1 MRWAKSHMR
10 NRYHEPS
17 TTVNSICLPRA
28 MFACAVEDG
37 LMGRNLKPSVR
48 ESSRLD
54 LVLGVHQN
62 IVYLA
67 ALFADK
73 VLVALD
79 QRSIGLLPQL
89 TKHFHIIDSRPTLIV
104 CRSAVRV

>member
-1 MRWAKSHMR
+1 
-10 NRYHEPS
+10 
-17 TTVNSICLPRA
+17 
-28 MFACAVEDG
+28 
-37 LMGRNLKPSVR
+37 MGRNLKSSVRDSVR

-62 IVYLA
+62 TVYLA

-73 VLVALD
+73 VLVALE

-104 CRSAVRV
+104 CSRK

>member
-1 MRWAKSHMR
+1 
-10 NRYHEPS
+10 
-17 TTVNSICLPRA
+17 
-28 MFACAVEDG
+28 
-37 LMGRNLKPSVR
+37 MGRDLKSSVR

-67 ALFADK
+67 AFFADK

-79 QRSIGLLPQL
+79 QRIDRFATATDQAFPYHRLSPYSDRLLPQMIL
-89 TKHFHIIDSRPTLIV
+89 LPG
-104 CRSAVRV
+104 AG

>member
-1 MRWAKSHMR
+1 
-10 NRYHEPS
+10 
-17 TTVNSICLPRA
+17 
-28 MFACAVEDG
+28 
-37 LMGRNLKPSVR
+37 MGRNLKSSVR

-89 TKHFHIIDSRPTLIV
+89 TKHFHIIDSPYSDRLLPQMILLP
-104 CRSAVRV
+104 ALDKVRYMVPA